1 VRVAEERDISP
12 TFNLHDLAKL
22 ETSVTSTLRTSNVQN
37 VRHWAKVVEA
47 GHGISVLG
55 GRLSDGTSY
64 GSVHFE
70 DRDWKPKC
78 CGLAEN
84 WGDFQ
89 GFSMKLN
96 KELEAH
102 GPCHFGEL
110 RHWVSQAGWL

>member
-1 VRVAEERDISP
+1 
-12 TFNLHDLAKL
+12 
-22 ETSVTSTLRTSNVQN
+22 
-37 VRHWAKVVEA
+37 
-47 GHGISVLG
+47 
-55 GRLSDGTSY
+55 
-64 GSVHFE
+64 VHFE

-102 GPCHFGEL
+102 GRGGFGEL
-110 RHWVSQAGWL
+110 RH